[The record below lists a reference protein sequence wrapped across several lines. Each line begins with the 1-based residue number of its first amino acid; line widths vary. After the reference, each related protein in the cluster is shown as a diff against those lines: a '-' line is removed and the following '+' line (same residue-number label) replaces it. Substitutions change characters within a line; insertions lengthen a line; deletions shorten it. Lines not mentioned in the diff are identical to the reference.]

1 MVATSRWSSNIPV
14 VIAVFGKF
22 PAGASSCQTLFGATA
37 SATGSVSWPFRL
49 AALRWTE
56 LLNGGFEQTVIVA
69 VVNVQRTTE
78 YPARCF
84 NKIGSHFWTSAGCN
98 DGTTTLP
105 EAKS

>member
-1 MVATSRWSSNIPV
+1 
-14 VIAVFGKF
+14 
-22 PAGASSCQTLFGATA
+22 
-37 SATGSVSWPFRL
+37 
-49 AALRWTE
+49 

-105 EAKS
+105 KAKS